1 MVLVDAD
8 HGVFHSHVIIE
19 RAIHEWVNFL
29 ASELALDLRQEV
41 DAWLPEKD
49 PDYVITQGDLK
60 PTVPLGSV
68 IAFEFPAE
76 IAEKL
81 VNDVKE
87 RVDRT

>member
-8 HGVFHSHVIIE
+8 HGAFHSQVIIE
-19 RAIHEWVNFL
+19 RAIHDWVDFL

-41 DAWLPEKD
+41 DTWLPRKG
-49 PDYVITQGDLK
+49 PDYVMKEGSPN

-68 IAFEFPAE
+68 IEFEFPAE
-76 IAEKL
+76 IADRL
-81 VNDVKE
+81 VNDMKD